1 MKKFFKFCL
10 LTLMITL
17 SMSSVSFAG
26 LQYLW
31 KVSSGTYVS
40 TEHSDN
46 YFALYYYGTASVRG
60 TDRGYDSK
68 TGYRTYYTWTQITY
82 LVPKLKAYNSYPARV
97 YSNGKNDYVA
107 RVKTVRAY
115 DKWNNGEKTRAYY
128 KYHSACVDTKPGPVP
143 TKKIKKLLNK

>member
-26 LQYLW
+26 FQYLW
-31 KVSSGTYVS
+31 RISSGTYVS
-40 TEHSDN
+40 NYHPDY
-46 YFALYYYGTASVRG
+46 YFADTYDGTASVRG

-68 TGYRTYYTWTQITY
+68 TGHGSYYVWTQITY
-82 LVPKLKAYNSYPARV
+82 NVQGTIYKARAQSK
-97 YSNGKNDYVA
+97 GKNDSVA

-128 KYHSACVDTKPGPVP
+128 KYHTARVDTKPGPIP

>member
-1 MKKFFKFCL
+1 MKKILKFCL

-26 LQYLW
+26 FQYLW

-40 TEHSDN
+40 TYHPDY
-46 YFALYYYGTASVRG
+46 YFADTYDGTASVRG

-68 TGYRTYYTWTQITY
+68 TGYGSYYVWTQITY
-82 LVPKLKAYNSYPARV
+82 DVQGTIYKARA
-97 YSNGKNDYVA
+97 YSKGKNDSVA

>member
-17 SMSSVSFAG
+17 TMSSVSFAK

-46 YFALYYYGTASVRG
+46 YFAINYYGIASVRG

-82 LVPKLKAYNSYPARV
+82 LVPKFKGYNSYPARV

-107 RVKTVRAY
+107 RVNKITVK
-115 DKWNNGEKTRAYY
+115 DTLLPGKKTRALYNY
-128 KYHSACVDTKPGPVP
+128 GTAWVDTKPGPTP
-143 TKKIKKLLNK
+143 SKKAKSDLNK